1 MGGSS
6 SLWLGSSIGLNP
18 GLQLLPWTKGDDAP
32 CSDRDFFP
40 CLGVTARPLAFVAKV
55 EVAET
60 GQLDLLV
67 LFKCVPNFFEKQLDQ
82 LLGLTLV
89 KPSSSYSLS
98 AISAFVRA
106 PMPLFP

>member
-18 GLQLLPWTKGDDAP
+18 GFQFLPWTKGDDAA
-32 CSDRDFFP
+32 CGDRDLFP
-40 CLGVTARPLAFVAKV
+40 CLGVAARPLAFVAKV

-82 LLGLTLV
+82 LLGLSLV
-89 KPSSSYSLS
+89 EPQLLVQPFGHLS
-98 AISAFVRA
+98 FRQSTHT
-106 PMPLFP
+106 LFP